1 LLPGYTP
8 LNLLERCDAMVVK
21 LGYRWK
27 DGNEKS
33 IRFWKNVWFG
43 NIPLATQ
50 FWDIFIVVNQQT
62 KTIEELWD
70 GS

>member
-1 LLPGYTP
+1 
-8 LNLLERCDAMVVK
+8 MVVK

-33 IRFWKNVWFG
+33 IRFWKNVWFE